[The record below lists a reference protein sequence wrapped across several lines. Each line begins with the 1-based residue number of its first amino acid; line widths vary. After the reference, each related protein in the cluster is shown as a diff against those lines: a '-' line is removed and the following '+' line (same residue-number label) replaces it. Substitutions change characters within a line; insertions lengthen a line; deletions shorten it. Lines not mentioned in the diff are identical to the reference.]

1 MIPTVIIHVGYKE
14 YLKVN
19 LEITGVN
26 NKIYLIGDNAVK
38 HLGQLKNVTFV
49 DINKYRN
56 IPIIRKSRDL
66 FINYSS
72 NDKNFEWICFERVF
86 ILKFFMEE
94 FNINHIFHIDS
105 DNILLHDIN
114 NYSFKK
120 EIAYCLCK
128 NYHTYRMSNSIH
140 VGLLNQNFCDKF
152 IELYNDLYINKSKY
166 NLIENKIKFHT
177 DVSSG
182 KYINGGICDMTLYY
196 ILANEKIIDV
206 ENLLEP
212 NNNVVFLNNINNGE
226 GYEYKQQYRL
236 KNNIVDISFNND
248 KCNIY
253 DEINNK
259 TLMLFN
265 IHFQGGAKRFMT
277 EELVKKSPN
286 PLVKIGTDYGGW
298 YVPSFMKLNENSII
312 YSGGVGEDMSFD
324 LLLQC
329 KYNCHVLLID
339 PTSKAVK
346 HFDEVIQ
353 YYRNKQVFTGDIQND
368 YYSCIQSLHPNLDK
382 LKYINIGL
390 WKKKDELK
398 FYKQAN
404 EDYVSQ
410 SLVENIFGQNYDI
423 VPVDSIKNIM
433 EREKHTHIDLLKLD
447 IEGAEIETL
456 NQMLDDKIYP
466 TYVLIEFDL
475 LLKNKDPNN
484 TTKQLIQ
491 RMITIE
497 GYKMLKN
504 DNLNITLK
512 RNF

>member
-1 MIPTVIIHVGYKE
+1 MIPTVIIHIGYKE

-19 LEITGVN
+19 LQITGVN

-56 IPIIRKSRDL
+56 IPIITKSRDM

-72 NDKNFEWICFERVF
+72 NNKNCEWICFERVF

-105 DNILLHDIN
+105 DNILLYDIN

-140 VGLLNQNFCDKF
+140 VGLLNQNFCNKF

-166 NLIENKIKFHT
+166 NLIKNKIKFHT

-182 KYINGGICDMTLYY
+182 KYVNGGICDMTLYY
-196 ILANEKIIDV
+196 ILVNEKIIDV

-236 KNNIVDISFNND
+236 KNNILDISFNKD

-265 IHFQGGAKRFMT
+265 IHFQGGAKRFMR
-277 EELVKKSPN
+277 EELIKITPN
-286 PLVKIGTDYGGW
+286 PLVKIGTNSGGW

-339 PTSKAVK
+339 PTNKAIK
-346 HFDEVIQ
+346 HFDEVKQ
-353 YYRNKQVFTGDIQND
+353 YYNSKQLFTGCIQND
-368 YYSCIQSLHPNLDK
+368 YYSCIQSLQPDLGK
-382 LKYINIGL
+382 
-390 WKKKDELK
+390 LK
-398 FYKQAN
+398 FYKH
-404 EDYVSQ
+404 S
-410 SLVENIFGQNYDI
+410 SENFDI
-423 VPVDSIKNIM
+423 VPVDSIKHIM
-433 EREKHTHIDLLKLD
+433 VQQGHKHIDILKLD
-447 IEGAEIETL
+447 IECLKIEAV

-475 LLKNKDPNN
+475 LLKNKDDN
-484 TTKQLIQ
+484 TKKKLIE

-497 GYKMLKN
+497 GYKILKN
-504 DNLNITLK
+504 DKLNITFVK
-512 RNF
+512 V